1 MSRFGLFRPVVAFCA
16 LSASLALGAA
26 PLQTPGDRDLIRDRQ
41 QQLLQE
47 QQKRLDELQ
56 QLPGKTLPTEP
67 APQPGE
73 QRCFTIRTVT
83 LKGADHL
90 SAADRERLVAPYRDQ
105 CLSVAQIN
113 TLLKAITH
121 HYLQQGYVTTRAYLP
136 AQELAAGEL
145 TIVVVEGRLESLD
158 SSALASS
165 RELAMS
171 FPGTTGEVLNL
182 RELEQL
188 VDQLSRLPSRQVE
201 LELAPGEKLGDS
213 RVGLKGQR
221 LKPWRVT
228 ATRNNGGDK
237 STGEQQ
243 AGLGLDWDSPLG
255 LADQLSLRA
264 NQDTVSDRWRHSDNQ
279 SLYYSLPWGWWTVSY
294 SYSQSYYR
302 TRNDSTGFNFAMDG
316 DSANQQLRAER
327 VLHRDNLSKTGMSLG
342 LSQLRTRNYI
352 DDNLID
358 VSSNRITESQLGFNH
373 GRRIG
378 NALVNADI
386 GWQQGIGALDAQGRG
401 NPHGSEPVARY
412 NKYSLT
418 LSYLQPFRLW
428 DENFSFDSLATGQR
442 SEDVLFSPQ
451 RISLGGLNSVRGFQ
465 DQTLSGNSGG
475 YWRNQLRWR
484 RAVTWPALQPFVQE
498 YGMAF
503 AYDVG
508 VIKADRYNHDAKGRM
523 SGNALEFNA
532 RGQYLAASVS
542 FARSLERPAI
552 IERREHPVYFRVD
565 LFF

>member
-16 LSASLALGAA
+16 LSGPLALSAA

-56 QLPGKTLPTEP
+56 QLPGQTLPAEP

-73 QRCFTIRTVT
+73 QRCFTIKTVI

-90 SAADRERLVAPYRDQ
+90 SSADRERLVAPYRNQ

-136 AQELAAGEL
+136 AQELASGDL

-201 LELAPGEKLGDS
+201 LELSPGEKLGDS

-228 ATRNNGGDK
+228 ATRNNSGDK

-264 NQDTVSDRWRHSDNQ
+264 NQDTVSDHWRHSDNQ

-302 TRNDSTGFNFAMDG
+302 TRNDSTGFAFSMDG
-316 DSANQQLRAER
+316 DSTNQQLRAER

-386 GWQQGIGALDAQGRG
+386 GWQQGIGALDAQGSG

-508 VIKADRYNHDAKGRM
+508 VIKGDRYNHDAKGRM
-523 SGNALEFNA
+523 SGNALELNA

>member
-1 MSRFGLFRPVVAFCA
+1 MA
-16 LSASLALGAA
+16 
-26 PLQTPGDRDLIRDRQ
+26 
-41 QQLLQE
+41 
-47 QQKRLDELQ
+47 
-56 QLPGKTLPTEP
+56 
-67 APQPGE
+67 
-73 QRCFTIRTVT
+73 
-83 LKGADHL
+83 
-90 SAADRERLVAPYRDQ
+90 
-105 CLSVAQIN
+105 
-113 TLLKAITH
+113 
-121 HYLQQGYVTTRAYLP
+121 
-136 AQELAAGEL
+136 
-145 TIVVVEGRLESLD
+145 
-158 SSALASS
+158 
-165 RELAMS
+165 

-188 VDQLSRLPSRQVE
+188 VDQLTRLPSRQVE

-221 LKPWRVT
+221 LKPWRVS
-228 ATRNNGGDK
+228 ATRNNSGDK

-279 SLYYSLPWGWWTVSY
+279 SLFYSLPWGWWTLSY

-302 TRNDSTGFNFAMDG
+302 TRNDSTGFDFTMDG
-316 DSANQQLRAER
+316 ESKNQQLRAER

-386 GWQQGIGALDAQGRG
+386 GWQQGIGALDAQASG

-428 DENFSFDSLATGQR
+428 NENFSFDSLATGQR

-508 VIKADRYNHDAKGRM
+508 VIKGDRYNHDARGRM
-523 SGNALEFNA
+523 SGNALELNA

>member
-16 LSASLALGAA
+16 LSGSLALSAA

-56 QLPGKTLPTEP
+56 QLPGQTLPAEP

-73 QRCFTIRTVT
+73 QRCFTIKTVI

-90 SAADRERLVAPYRDQ
+90 SSADRERLVAPYRNQ

-136 AQELAAGEL
+136 AQELASGDL
-145 TIVVVEGRLESLD
+145 IIVVVEGRLESLD

-201 LELAPGEKLGDS
+201 LELSPGEKLGDS

-228 ATRNNGGDK
+228 ATRNNSGDK

-264 NQDTVSDRWRHSDNQ
+264 NQDTVSDHWRHSDNQ

-302 TRNDSTGFNFAMDG
+302 TRNDSTGFAFSMDG
-316 DSANQQLRAER
+316 DSTNQQLRAER

-386 GWQQGIGALDAQGRG
+386 GWQQGIGALDAQGSG

-508 VIKADRYNHDAKGRM
+508 VIKGDRYNHDAKGRM
-523 SGNALEFNA
+523 SGNALELNA